1 MTRPSWRQLLPVGLA
16 IVAAAG
22 VARAQNAAPDGLSHP
37 TAYEAQS
44 FGIYLR
50 DFWVRLPVAGA
61 RTTAAYFVLENR
73 SESGIRLVSV
83 ASPVAEAT
91 ELHEVIAD
99 ADGVMRMRPLTTGI
113 PVPPGGTEELRPG
126 GRHVMLIGL
135 RDALT
140 PDSVVPMSL
149 RFADGLTVDVKAPVL
164 PPEGRAAPEE
174 RGGAHQHHDATH
186 EEHQE

>member
-1 MTRPSWRQLLPVGLA
+1 MTRPAWRLLLPVGLA
-16 IVAAAG
+16 IVASAG
-22 VARAQNAAPDGLSHP
+22 AARAQNAAPDGLSHP

-73 SESGIRLVSV
+73 SESPIRLAGVS
-83 ASPVAEAT
+83 SPVAEAT

-113 PVPPGGTEELRPG
+113 PVPAGGTEELRPG

-135 RDALT
+135 RDTLT
-140 PDSVVPMSL
+140 PDSIVPMSL

-164 PPEGRAAPEE
+164 PPEGRVSPDEQ
-174 RGGAHQHHDATH
+174 GGAHRHHDTTH

>member
-1 MTRPSWRQLLPVGLA
+1 MTAIAWRWLLSAGLA
-16 IVAAAG
+16 VVVATGA
-22 VARAQNAAPDGLSHP
+22 ARAQNAAPDGLSHP
-37 TAYEAQS
+37 TVYEARS

-50 DFWVRLPVAGA
+50 EFWVRLPVAGA
-61 RTTAAYFVLENR
+61 RTTAAYFILENR
-73 SESGIRLVSV
+73 SDSMIRLAGV

-91 ELHEVIAD
+91 ELHEIIAD
-99 ADGVMRMRPLTTGI
+99 GGGVMRMRPLTTGI
-113 PVPPGGTEELRPG
+113 TVAPGGAEELRPG

-140 PDSVVPMSL
+140 SDTVVPLSL

-164 PPEGRAAPEE
+164 PPAGRATPEE
-174 RGGAHQHHDATH
+174 RGGAHQHPDATH

>member
-1 MTRPSWRQLLPVGLA
+1 MTKPSWRRLLPVGLA

-22 VARAQNAAPDGLSHP
+22 AARAQNAAPDGLSHP
-37 TAYEAQS
+37 TVYEAQS

-50 DFWVRLPVAGA
+50 EFRVRSPVAGA
-61 RTTAAYFVLENR
+61 HTTAAYFVLENR
-73 SESGIRLVSV
+73 SDSVIRLVGV

-113 PVPPGGTEELRPG
+113 AVAPGGTEELRPG

-140 PDSVVPMSL
+140 SDTVVPLSL

-164 PPEGRAAPEE
+164 PPVGRATPEE
-174 RGGAHQHHDATH
+174 RDGAHQHPDATH

>member
-1 MTRPSWRQLLPVGLA
+1 MTKRSWRRLLVVGLV
-16 IVAAAG
+16 IVAGAG
-22 VARAQNAAPDGLSHP
+22 AARAQNAAPDGLSHP
-37 TAYEAQS
+37 TVYEAQS

-50 DFWVRLPVAGA
+50 DFWVRLPVAGT

-73 SESGIRLVSV
+73 SESAIRLAGV
-83 ASPVAEAT
+83 ASQAAEAT

-135 RDALT
+135 RDTLT
-140 PDSVVPMSL
+140 PASIVPMSL
-149 RFADGLTVDVKAPVL
+149 QFADGLTVDVKAPVL
-164 PPEGRAAPEE
+164 PPKGRATPEE
-174 RGGAHQHHDATH
+174 QGGARQHHDATH